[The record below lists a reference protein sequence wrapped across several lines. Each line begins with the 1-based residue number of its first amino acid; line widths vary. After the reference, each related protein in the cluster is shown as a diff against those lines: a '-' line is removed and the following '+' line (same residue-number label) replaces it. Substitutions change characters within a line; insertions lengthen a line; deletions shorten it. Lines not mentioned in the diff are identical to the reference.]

1 MSQTQAGAVAGGP
14 RLVLRAEAAL
24 LLVVLLVAYGRL
36 ETQFGGPSWWVFAAL
51 LLVPD
56 LSMLGYLAGPRLGA
70 AAYNAAHTALGPI
83 LVGAFGLWAELPFV
97 TGLGLIWGAHV
108 CLDRALGYGLKYE
121 TAFGD
126 THLGRLGAGKGRDR
140 RISP

>member
-14 RLVLRAEAAL
+14 RLLLRAEAAL
-24 LLVVLLVAYGRL
+24 LLVALMVAYGIL
-36 ETQFGGPSWWVFAAL
+36 GTHWHGPSWWVFGAL
-51 LLVPD
+51 ILVPD
-56 LSMLGYLAGPRLGA
+56 LSMLLYLAGPRLGA
-70 AAYNAAHTALGPI
+70 GAYNAAHTVIGPVLLG
-83 LVGAFGLWAELPFV
+83 AWGLWAALPFV

-126 THLGRLGAGKGRDR
+126 THLGRLGGGKGHEAPPP
-140 RISP
+140 S